1 GFYLCCNDSFNVKT
15 ACVIKITSSKLFRHP
30 LSCITV
36 LIYAIVGFALG
47 NLRMNFGLW
56 GLGILFYHWH
66 LANFDNSNIHYT
78 RENHF
83 QQILIALTSGLMSSA
98 ITILIHEV
106 KSNLPVCQ
114 PIAIGLITAINST
127 VMMVLT
133 VRDWGR
139 LKFIIFSTALAWLG
153 LLLGWIAQYH
163 LLNT

>member
-1 GFYLCCNDSFNVKT
+1 MRKFHYTYQNYRVAKIDR
-15 ACVIKITSSKLFRHP
+15 VIFI
-30 LSCITV
+30 SCITV

-47 NLRMNFGLW
+47 NLRINFGLW

-78 RENHF
+78 NENYF
-83 QQILIALTSGLMSSA
+83 QQMLIALTSGLMSSA

-106 KSNLPVCQ
+106 KSNLPVSQ

-133 VRDWGR
+133 VRHWSR

-153 LLLGWIAQYH
+153 LLLGWTAQYY
-163 LLNT
+163 LPNT